1 MATAA
6 VGLGISIMKFYQL
19 EIRYP
24 QHANAEDA
32 QRFEQLDALD
42 IQSKFDAMNWHRQ
55 WVLQLELE
63 SHDSSFMV
71 TDLSSGKS
79 IRLSLKSYANT
90 ETLCFNLDSDIEMV
104 TSRRDLFGLIKLK
117 HKDYVGFE
125 GLSLPEARHYL
136 SQFLSQQFE
145 DLIGQYQA
153 TLPQT
158 AKA

>member
-1 MATAA
+1 LVTAA
-6 VGLGISIMKFYQL
+6 VGLGISIMTFYHL

-24 QHANAEDA
+24 QHISDA
-32 QRFEQLDALD
+32 DTQRFEQLDALD
-42 IQSKFDAMNWHRQ
+42 IESKFDAMNWHRQ

-79 IRLSLKSYANT
+79 IRLSLKCYANM
-90 ETLCFNLDSDIEMV
+90 ETLCFKLDSDIEMV

-125 GLSLPEARHYL
+125 GLSLLEARHYL
-136 SQFLSQQFE
+136 SQFLSQQF
-145 DLIGQYQA
+145 DGLIDHYQA

-158 AKA
+158 SKA